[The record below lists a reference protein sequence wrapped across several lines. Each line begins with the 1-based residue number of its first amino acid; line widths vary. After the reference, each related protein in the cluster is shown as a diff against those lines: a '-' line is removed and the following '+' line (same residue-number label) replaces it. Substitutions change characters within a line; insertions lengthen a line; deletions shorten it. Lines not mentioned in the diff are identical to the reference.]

1 MLRLYGSAL
10 RSGIGVISGCT
21 VVLVLVLG
29 GEGETVPDLDNF
41 WADLEALMLPKID
54 FDGLPLFG
62 DVLGEGTGGKDVM
75 GERAGA
81 SYPSANS

>member
-10 RSGIGVISGCT
+10 RSGSGVTSGCI

-29 GEGETVPDLDNF
+29 GEGEVVPDLANF
-41 WADLEALMLPKID
+41 CADFDALMFPKID

-62 DVLGEGTGGKDVM
+62 EVLGEGTGGNDVM
-75 GERAGA
+75 GDRAGA